1 MEKRIRHGALE
12 MTGAMLISGSIGW
25 FVVASGQPVLNVV
38 FWRCLFGALALL
50 AICAWRG
57 LLRRDVI
64 SMRVLGWAAL
74 GGVAIVANWVMLFA
88 AYSRASIAVATTVYN
103 TQPLMLV
110 ILGAVLLR
118 ERIVIDKLFWLGVAF
133 AGMLVIVNAQ
143 AGISYGNGSYME
155 GIGLALGA
163 AFLYAIAAMIT
174 KRLSGTPPHLIALI
188 QVSVGIILL
197 APLANFSVLPVHAT
211 GWAYLVTMG
220 VLHTGVMYVWLYG
233 AIQKLPTVIT
243 GTLAFIYPVAAIA
256 VDWIAFGHRLQ
267 LLQWCGIA
275 AILLATAGMS
285 FGWRLGKRQLA

>member
-1 MEKRIRHGALE
+1 MDKRIRHGSLE

-57 LLRRDVI
+57 LLRRDAI
-64 SMRVLGWAAL
+64 SLRVLGWAAL
-74 GGVAIVANWVMLFA
+74 GGVAIVVNWVMLFA

-110 ILGAVLLR
+110 ILGALLLR
-118 ERIVIDKLFWLGVAF
+118 ERIALDKLFWLGVAF

-143 AGISYGNGSYME
+143 AGTSYASGNYME

-188 QVSVGIILL
+188 QVSVGILLL
-197 APLANFSVLPVHAT
+197 APLANFAVLPVHVS
-211 GWAYLVTMG
+211 GWGYLVTMG

-285 FGWRLGKRQLA
+285 FGWRPGQRQLT

>member
-1 MEKRIRHGALE
+1 MDKRIRHGSLE

-57 LLRRDVI
+57 LLRRDAI

-74 GGVAIVANWVMLFA
+74 GGMAIVLNWVMLFA

-110 ILGAVLLR
+110 ILGALLLR
-118 ERIVIDKLFWLGVAF
+118 ERIALDKLFWLGVAF

-143 AGISYGNGSYME
+143 AGTSYASGSYME

-197 APLANFSVLPVHAT
+197 APLANFAVLPVHAA
-211 GWAYLVTMG
+211 GWGYLVTMG

-285 FGWRLGKRQLA
+285 FGWRLGKRQLT

>member
-118 ERIVIDKLFWLGVAF
+118 ERIAIDKLFWLGVAF